1 MEMLLNLPS
10 AVFVLVPVLCAFIS
24 ARFTQYG
31 TMLANGIVL
40 QVGLTGTLI
49 GSVQILSNMSD
60 PAALGPA
67 FSIALLTI
75 FYALILSALLTLG
88 SMNLALELPDFRIS
102 YSISAGVLWFAI
114 TVWAMSTGDS
124 GINAFINIPSIA
136 FVAFS
141 ILVIFF
147 FSKFNVEDSLISCAK
162 YLPYAGLIGF
172 FAGVVIILQNMNEPR
187 AIGPAMAV
195 SLLTLLYTNYFSVWI
210 KLSFPRITQGNDSL
224 HWQYLGSSGV
234 LLAIIFSLLLTSFYS
249 L

>member
-40 QVGLTGTLI
+40 QAGLTGTII
-49 GSVQILSNMSD
+49 GSVLILGDISD
-60 PAALGPA
+60 SAALGSA

-88 SMNLALELPDFRIS
+88 SMNLALELPDFRTS
-102 YSISAGVLWFAI
+102 YSISAGVLWLAS
-114 TVWAMSTGDS
+114 TVWAMSTSDYV
-124 GINAFINIPSIA
+124 IDAFINIPSIV
-136 FVAFS
+136 FVALS
-141 ILVIFF
+141 ILVISF

-187 AIGPAMAV
+187 AIGPVMAG
-195 SLLTLLYTNYFSVWI
+195 SLLTLLYTNYLSVWI

-224 HWQYLGSSGV
+224 HWQYLGFSGV
-234 LLAIIFSLLLTSFYS
+234 LLAIIFSLLFTSLYS